1 MNNDN
6 LFDAKKQASNSGLNV
21 LKLDALLQ
29 EIETNLIQRPLSEKY
44 KVIFYLASTGL
55 YSAEDLAEMFNHNS
69 KNLNSDFNR
78 NLGVYLRLGLELDD
92 DERVGITSLRRV
104 LLKKGYFVD
113 MSDDSGLRKLFSQ
126 RPDFADITNDSDNLE
141 LDNLEAFERYS
152 QDVDS
157 RLSELNIDKDRLNN
171 QLRINELKERRQRL
185 EEQLKSAEF
194 ADALIT
200 SAEEDDHL
208 IDSLE
213 ERFCRLY
220 QQLMTQKVGTTI
232 DVLDDVVDILI
243 EIIGVTL
250 PPVKLGLLAIGII
263 RKLADGYCRKFTTED
278 NG

>member
-44 KVIFYLASTGL
+44 KVIFYLAATGL

-69 KNLNSDFNR
+69 KNLNGDFNR
-78 NLGVYLRLGLELDD
+78 NLGAYLRLGLELDD

-126 RPDFADITNDSDNLE
+126 RPDFANITNDFDNLE

-220 QQLMTQKVGTTI
+220 QQLMTQKVETTI

>member
-6 LFDAKKQASNSGLNV
+6 LFDAKKQSSNSGLNV

-44 KVIFYLASTGL
+44 KVIFYLAATGL

-69 KNLNSDFNR
+69 KNLNGDFNR
-78 NLGVYLRLGLELDD
+78 NLGAYLRLGLELDD

-220 QQLMTQKVGTTI
+220 QQLMTQKVETTI

>member
-44 KVIFYLASTGL
+44 KVIFYLAATGL

>member
-44 KVIFYLASTGL
+44 KVIFYLAATGL
-55 YSAEDLAEMFNHNS
+55 YSVEDLAEMFNHNS

-232 DVLDDVVDILI
+232 DVLVDILI

>member
-44 KVIFYLASTGL
+44 KVIFYLAATGL

-78 NLGVYLRLGLELDD
+78 NLGFYLRLGLELDD

>member
-1 MNNDN
+1 
-6 LFDAKKQASNSGLNV
+6 
-21 LKLDALLQ
+21 
-29 EIETNLIQRPLSEKY
+29 
-44 KVIFYLASTGL
+44 VIFYLAATGL

-78 NLGVYLRLGLELDD
+78 NLGFYLRLGLELDD